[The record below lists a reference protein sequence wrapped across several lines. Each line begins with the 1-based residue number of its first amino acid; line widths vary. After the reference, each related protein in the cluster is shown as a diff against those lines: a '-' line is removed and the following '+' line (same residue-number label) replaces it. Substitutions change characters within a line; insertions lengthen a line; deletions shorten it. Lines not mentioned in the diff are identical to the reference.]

1 MYTMRLRSS
10 EVGVMGLNEQERTKF
25 LAEPHI
31 AGLAVD
37 AGPGRGP
44 LSVPVWYD
52 YEPGGEVL
60 FLTGVESRK
69 AALIAKAGRL
79 TVLVQRTSPTYR
91 YVSIEGPVVG
101 SGPTT
106 LEHLTRIAA
115 RYLPPEAVPGYV
127 EGSDL
132 HTLVTFRVLP
142 QRWLSAD
149 LGAL

>member
-1 MYTMRLRSS
+1 
-10 EVGVMGLNEQERTKF
+10 MGLSEWERAKF

-52 YEPGGEVL
+52 YEPGGDVL
-60 FLTGVESRK
+60 FLTGTESRK

-91 YVSIEGPVVG
+91 YVSVEGPVVG

-106 LEHLTRIAA
+106 LEQLTRIAA
-115 RYLPPEAVPGYV
+115 RYLSPEALRGYV